1 MTGIALCCH
10 VGRFSQLNRPL
21 PDAKKILLIDDDLS
35 IASLVAV
42 LVSGFRRG
50 PFVVEHADDYERGLQ
65 RLLSGEYALCL
76 LDYHLGERNGL
87 ELLREAKAAH
97 CPTPIILLTGSGN
110 EETDLAAMAG
120 GAADYLEKT
129 EITRHGL
136 ERAVCYALEMDG
148 VMAQLRELAT
158 HDKLTGA
165 VNRREFDRRLQE
177 EWQRCTGFQR
187 PLALVMIDL
196 DRFKQINDQHG
207 HPVGDEVLRHVAH
220 VLKTNLRPVDCL
232 ARYGGD
238 EFALIMVETDHA
250 RATATADRLSSL
262 LAVTPCV
269 LPERRL
275 TISIRLSTGVATAPG
290 AADSPAA
297 LIAAADAAMYAAKRE
312 RATAR

>member
-1 MTGIALCCH
+1 MLSRRTLQPGSSA
-10 VGRFSQLNRPL
+10 PL
-21 PDAKKILLIDDDLS
+21 PDAKKILLIDDDPS
-35 IASLVAV
+35 IASLVAL

-50 PFVVEHADDYERGLQ
+50 PFVLEHADNYEGGLQ
-65 RLLSGEYALCL
+65 RLLSGDYALCL
-76 LDYHLGERNGL
+76 LDYHLGTRNGL
-87 ELLREAKAAH
+87 ELLREAKAAN
-97 CPTPIILLTGSGN
+97 CPTPIILLTGSGS
-110 EETDLAAMAG
+110 EDTDLAAMAG

-129 EITRHGL
+129 EVTRHGL
-136 ERAVCYALEMDG
+136 ERAVCYVLEMDG

-187 PLALVMIDL
+187 PLALVMLDL

-220 VLKTNLRPVDCL
+220 VLQANIRPVDCL

-250 RATATADRLSSL
+250 RASAIAGRLRTL
-262 LAVTPCV
+262 LATTPCV
-269 LPERRL
+269 VPEKHL
-275 TISIRLSTGVATAPG
+275 TIAISLSIGVATAPG
-290 AADSPAA
+290 EADSPGA
-297 LIAAADAAMYAAKRE
+297 LIAAADAAMYSAKRE
-312 RATAR
+312 RAAGR